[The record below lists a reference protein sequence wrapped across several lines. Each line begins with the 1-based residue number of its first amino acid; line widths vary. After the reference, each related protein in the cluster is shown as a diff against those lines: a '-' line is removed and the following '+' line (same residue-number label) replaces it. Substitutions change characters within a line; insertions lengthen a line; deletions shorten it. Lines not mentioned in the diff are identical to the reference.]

1 MTTHAQSGAM
11 TGGVPAGSQE
21 SNEKKKKGSVL
32 KRVRKKFRVFSVRSG
47 LDLPF
52 FFLILVLLTIGL
64 VMMFSASYPYAYY
77 NMNRDSYYFIRNQ
90 AFFAVIGVVIM
101 IAVSYFDYHHF
112 HKFAI
117 PILIVTYLLLVGM
130 LVLKGSSFVPNIKG
144 AYRWFYIGPINFQPS
159 EVAKFALILIF
170 AHLISL
176 NFDKMDTFR
185 YGVLPYVLILGS
197 IALLVV
203 LEKHM
208 SATLIILALGAMMM
222 FIGGVR
228 LRWFGLAILGLAAAA
243 LYLLVFTDL
252 FSYAMDRVYGWLWPF
267 DPPEGVDTWQT
278 RQSLM
283 TIGSGGL
290 LGLGLGQSR
299 QKYLYLPEPQND
311 FIFAIVCEELGLSA
325 R

>member
-1 MTTHAQSGAM
+1 M

-77 NMNRDSYYFIRNQ
+77 NMNGDSYYFIRNQ
-90 AFFAVIGVVIM
+90 AFFAVIGVAIM

-176 NFDKMDTFR
+176 NFDKWIPFGTVFC
-185 YGVLPYVLILGS
+185 P
-197 IALLVV
+197 
-203 LEKHM
+203 
-208 SATLIILALGAMMM
+208 M
-222 FIGGVR
+222 F
-228 LRWFGLAILGLAAAA
+228 
-243 LYLLVFTDL
+243 
-252 FSYAMDRVYGWLWPF
+252 
-267 DPPEGVDTWQT
+267 
-278 RQSLM
+278 
-283 TIGSGGL
+283 
-290 LGLGLGQSR
+290 
-299 QKYLYLPEPQND
+299 
-311 FIFAIVCEELGLSA
+311 
-325 R
+325 